1 MTLPYNYNHYCQY
14 QKEKFKQKVKCNYCN
29 KELNF
34 SSLRRHH
41 NNTCK
46 EIIEFYKKEN
56 TKKNETINNLQ
67 GSV

>member
-1 MTLPYNYNHYCQY
+1 MTLPYNYNYYEEY
-14 QKEKFKQKVKCNYCN
+14 QKKIFKQKVNCKYCN
-29 KELNF
+29 KEMNF

-56 TKKNETINNLQ
+56 TKKI
-67 GSV
+67 